1 MAYIAGGDTD
11 DTKLNYK
18 PAISGILILLVI
30 VMEPNETARGICF
43 TFALGF
49 YSWNKCT

>member
-18 PAISGILILLVI
+18 PAISDTHIAG
-30 VMEPNETARGICF
+30 NSDGA
-43 TFALGF
+43 
-49 YSWNKCT
+49 K